1 MEGAL
6 FVRKLKIES
15 VDEEVINYS
24 KNLFVYSDS
33 YVRKLKK
40 YDVPV
45 KLIDEVFSCCYLKY
59 LDSRMNIY
67 RKEKDSEKF
76 LENVVED
83 ISKINFKELNK
94 YMEPKVVQKS
104 GLIHILA
111 DDETRDIRWGDNKV

>member
-1 MEGAL
+1 M
-6 FVRKLKIES
+6 
-15 VDEEVINYS
+15 DEEVINYS

-45 KLIDEVFSCCYLKY
+45 NLIDEVFSCCYLKY

-111 DDETRDIRWGDNKV
+111 DDETRDIRWGDNKIWVIFLNR